1 MFTTINITYKIII
14 IFKILI
20 KMSVENRTLALAG
33 MFQAAELVQK
43 ISKKGLF
50 DQNPFEASINSLIKL
65 DANSVVDVY
74 DGIGQISTG
83 LRVLVEQLGA
93 ERKNMEVMQNVLGM
107 IFLERKLIKEP
118 SMLEHIQTEIATVK
132 IKIEELSINHPEVL
146 QHLAEIYTQTIS
158 KFDYRIKINGDK
170 IFLDNQNNVDKIRAL
185 LLAGIRSAV
194 LWQQKGGR
202 KWQFVLSRRKTISTA
217 RNLLKNR

>member
-1 MFTTINITYKIII
+1 
-14 IFKILI
+14 
-20 KMSVENRTLALAG
+20 MSIENRTLALAG
-33 MFQAAELVQK
+33 MFQSAELVQK
-43 ISKKGLF
+43 ISQKGLF
-50 DQNPFEASINSLIKL
+50 DQNPFEASVNSLIKL
-65 DANSVVDVY
+65 DADSVVDVY

-83 LRVLVEQLGA
+83 LRVLIDQLGN
-93 ERKNMEVMQNVLGM
+93 ERKNMEIMQHVLGM

-118 SMLEHIQTEIATVK
+118 NMLKHIQTEIATVK

-170 IFLDNQNNVDKIRAL
+170 IFLDNKNNVDKIRAL

-202 KWQFVLSRRKTISTA
+202 KWQFVFSRRKTVSTA
-217 RNLLKNR
+217 RNLLNNIKAT

>member
-1 MFTTINITYKIII
+1 
-14 IFKILI
+14 
-20 KMSVENRTLALAG
+20 MSIENRTLALAG

-43 ISKKGLF
+43 ISQKGLF

-65 DANSVVDVY
+65 DADSVVDVY

-83 LRVLVEQLGA
+83 LRVLIDQLGSD
-93 ERKNMEVMQNVLGM
+93 RKNMEIMQHVLGM

-118 SMLEHIQTEIATVK
+118 GMLKHIQTEIATVK

-202 KWQFVLSRRKTISTA
+202 KWQFVFSRRKTVNTA
-217 RNLLKNR
+217 RNLLNNIKPT